1 MWLLCTARTGVLRH
15 QDALELREVP
25 RMVSNALHEAL
36 SRCHV
41 SSLGPLPT
49 RVLTLK
55 MGGSASKPD
64 DIVALAKQPVSY
76 NPPYGPPVKGNPLVY
91 FDLKLGRYGDSTPLG
106 RVVIELK
113 ADVTPKTAENFRQLC
128 LNPKGSGFADSRFHR
143 VIPGFMAQGGDFT
156 ADNGTGGRSIYG
168 TRFAD
173 ENFKLR
179 HTGVGVL
186 SMANAGP
193 VRPPRLATL
202 RCSLLTRLSSH
213 QNTNGSQFFICVA
226 ATPFLDG
233 KHVVFGQVVDG
244 WNVMKAVEACGSRSG
259 DTSFDVMIAAC
270 GEMDTSTSAASS
282 GRQHKVAPATA
293 VLAQPSASVAA
304 RTLTARRA
312 LVTSSTG
319 MTRLRAAARVVPR
332 GGRGVTHVGAA
343 MMIATRMVHVM

>member
-1 MWLLCTARTGVLRH
+1 
-15 QDALELREVP
+15 
-25 RMVSNALHEAL
+25 
-36 SRCHV
+36 
-41 SSLGPLPT
+41 
-49 RVLTLK
+49 

-64 DIVALAKQPVSY
+64 DIVALAQAPVAYS
-76 NPPYGPPVKGNPLVY
+76 PPYGPPVKGNPLVF
-91 FDLKLGRYGDSTPLG
+91 FDIKLGRYGDSTPLG

-113 ADVTPKTAENFRQLC
+113 ADVAPKTAENFRQLC
-128 LNPKGSGFADSRFHR
+128 LNPKGSGFSDSRFHR

-156 ADNGTGGRSIYG
+156 CAYPHAAGNSVVPDAYSFFQTGRTTARAGEAFTAPALLMRTLSCG
-168 TRFAD
+168 TRAWASCPWLMLARCAFV
-173 ENFKLR
+173 
-179 HTGVGVL
+179 T
-186 SMANAGP
+186 P
-193 VRPPRLATL
+193 ATL
-202 RCSLLTRLSSH
+202 RCSLLTRPALH

-270 GEMDTSTSAASS
+270 GEMDTSTSAAAS
-282 GRQHKVAPATA
+282 GRQHKVAPASA

-319 MTRLRAAARVVPR
+319 MAHLRAAARVVPR
-332 GGRGVTHVGAA
+332 GGRGVSRVGAA
-343 MMIATRMVHVM
+343 MMAASRMAHVM